1 MGVIKITEILTTPI
15 AASRM
20 FKALV
25 LDSHNLIP
33 KLAPKHVKSI
43 EFIHG
48 DGGVGSIKQTNFTE
62 ASRYK
67 YLKHRI
73 DAIDAENY
81 MCKYTLI
88 EGNVLGDT
96 LESISYEIKFE
107 KAGEGA
113 ACKITS
119 EYHPRCDVEIGE
131 DEIKEG
137 KDKAMGMYKLVED
150 YLLSNPLVYS

>member
-1 MGVIKITEILTTPI
+1 MGVIRISEILTTPV
-15 AASRM
+15 APSRM

-33 KLAPKHVKSI
+33 KLAPKNVKSI

-62 ASRYK
+62 GSMYK

-73 DAIDAENY
+73 DALDEENY

-88 EGNVLGDT
+88 EGNVLGDA
-96 LESISYEIKFE
+96 LESISYEIKFDKE
-107 KAGEGA
+107 GEGA
-113 ACKITS
+113 ICNITS
-119 EYHPRCDVEIGE
+119 EYHPKCNVEITE

-150 YLLSNPLVYS
+150 YLLSNPNAYT